1 VSIEQL
7 LATKNKLMQVLMEN
21 IVHRGGHQPVLDSFY
36 IVFLAT
42 HPLTLIEVSDPLEV
56 DN

>member
-21 IVHRGGHQPVLDSFY
+21 IMHRGGHQPVSDSY

-42 HPLTLIEVSDPLEV
+42 HPLTLIEASDPLEV